1 MNFVKVAVWLSGG
14 ESSCQR
20 SVISFKT
27 SMKIPL
33 SFLGSGLGVAVGL
46 RSSQR
51 NVRGKPSVLAS
62 MEASS
67 SPNPSVIKG
76 KGLPWWLLLP
86 ALNTPASC
94 LELGCKRMWKLE
106 MWQPS
111 RDHASPL
118 RKIKSPVIRMAEQRV
133 EKRLTLES
141 VAKLPNQTWDC
152 LPLVFLLTEL
162 FNVCIVTC
170 TWMWPN

>member
-1 MNFVKVAVWLSGG
+1 MNFVKMAIWPSGG

-27 SMKIPL
+27 SVKIPL

-67 SPNPSVIKG
+67 TPNPSVIKG
-76 KGLPWWLLLP
+76 KGLP
-86 ALNTPASC
+86 
-94 LELGCKRMWKLE
+94 
-106 MWQPS
+106 
-111 RDHASPL
+111 
-118 RKIKSPVIRMAEQRV
+118 
-133 EKRLTLES
+133 
-141 VAKLPNQTWDC
+141 
-152 LPLVFLLTEL
+152 
-162 FNVCIVTC
+162 
-170 TWMWPN
+170 